1 MATIEFAETSAY
13 KQKTDTIIKELSV
26 GAQSSGSG
34 MSTIRDYLFN
44 LYVKL
49 FDKVPNY
56 INLSYYDYFCNA
68 ELEKKERDERFSI
81 DVETF
86 DANSIIQK
94 EDGTITTFK
103 DDIAEQQTY
112 KKFIESYDGEDIAVY
127 RYDEYP
133 VIVIGKYECI
143 IFYFDNGIAVY
154 SPTTKLPQYVIDNTV
169 MYSEDDEKNRYFSYV
184 VYGQRGFNT
193 TELPIK
199 KYDIDLETNYN
210 DDLPHEAIVDWIKTG
225 KSGICILNGQP
236 GTGKTHYIRN
246 LMWECPDTEFMILNA
261 SCFDAIND
269 SSFVEM
275 ILDNKNSVVILE
287 DCEDLLTDRMGN
299 NSRIGTLLN
308 ISEGILGDALKL
320 RFICTFN
327 ASINKIDSAVIRK
340 GRTHVKYEFKA
351 LTYDKAQKLAEK
363 LNVTLPEKKNAQQLG
378 YTLAEIYNADNNL
391 VDDNTAK
398 QLGFKR

>member
-1 MATIEFAETSAY
+1 
-13 KQKTDTIIKELSV
+13 
-26 GAQSSGSG
+26 
-34 MSTIRDYLFN
+34 
-44 LYVKL
+44 
-49 FDKVPNY
+49 
-56 INLSYYDYFCNA
+56 
-68 ELEKKERDERFSI
+68 
-81 DVETF
+81 
-86 DANSIIQK
+86 
-94 EDGTITTFK
+94 
-103 DDIAEQQTY
+103 
-112 KKFIESYDGEDIAVY
+112 
-127 RYDEYP
+127 
-133 VIVIGKYECI
+133 
-143 IFYFDNGIAVY
+143 
-154 SPTTKLPQYVIDNTV
+154 
-169 MYSEDDEKNRYFSYV
+169 
-184 VYGQRGFNT
+184 
-193 TELPIK
+193 
-199 KYDIDLETNYN
+199 
-210 DDLPHEAIVDWIKTG
+210 
-225 KSGICILNGQP
+225 
-236 GTGKTHYIRN
+236 
-246 LMWECPDTEFMILNA
+246 MWECPDTEFMILNA

-340 GRTHVKYEFKA
+340 GRTHVKYEFKV

>member
-1 MATIEFAETSAY
+1 MATIEFAENSKY
-13 KQKTDTIIKELSV
+13 KQQIDFIIKELTNSARSQ
-26 GAQSSGSG
+26 GNGISS
-34 MSTIRDYLFN
+34 IRDYLFN
-44 LYVKL
+44 LYIKL

-56 INLSYYDYFCNA
+56 INLSYCDYFCNG
-68 ELEKKERDERFSI
+68 ELEKKERNERFNINNGII
-81 DVETF
+81 DFNNTIE
-86 DANSIIQK
+86 K
-94 EDGTITTFK
+94 EDGSISTFK
-103 DDIAEQQTY
+103 DDIAEQQSY
-112 KKFIESYDGEDIAVY
+112 KKFIESYDDEDIAVY

-133 VIVIGKYECI
+133 VIILGKYESI
-143 IFYFDNGIAVY
+143 IFYYDNSIVSY
-154 SPTTKLPQYVIDNTV
+154 TPLTTLPQYIVDNTV
-169 MYSEDDEKNRYFSYV
+169 MYSEDDENNRFFSYV

-193 TELPIK
+193 TDLPIK

-269 SSFVEM
+269 SSFIEM
-275 ILDNKNSVVILE
+275 ILDNKNSVVVLE

-327 ASINKIDSAVIRK
+327 ASITKIDSAVIRK
-340 GRTHVKYEFKA
+340 GRTHIKYEFKP
-351 LTYDKAQKLAEK
+351 LNYDKAQKLAEK
-363 LNVTLPEKKNAQQLG
+363 LNVVLPEKKNAQQLG

-391 VDDNTAK
+391 VDDNTTK